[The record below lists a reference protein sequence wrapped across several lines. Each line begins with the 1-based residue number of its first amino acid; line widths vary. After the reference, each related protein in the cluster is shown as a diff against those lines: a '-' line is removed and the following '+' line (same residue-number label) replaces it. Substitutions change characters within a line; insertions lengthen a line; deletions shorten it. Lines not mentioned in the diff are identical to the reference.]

1 MRPEA
6 SVSRRQNR
14 LVFRGQI
21 VIATVP
27 FLLSET
33 EVIEPVRG
41 GALTLDLAGVDHVDT
56 AGVAFLDALRSRI
69 EKNGLECR
77 IENAGERNAR
87 TLEVFSS
94 RKFDSQAPVRPP
106 GRENIFEK
114 LGGRAMR
121 IFGNLHQ
128 FFLLLADTFYY
139 AIIGLFNRRGMRKG
153 DFINQSILIG
163 MNSLPIVGLIS
174 FLIGFIL
181 ALQSAAQLRQF
192 GAAIFVADLIAIAMT
207 REMGP
212 LITAIV
218 LAGRSGSAITA
229 EIATMMVTEE
239 TDALRSMALNPV
251 RYVVVPKVY
260 AITMTMPMLT
270 ILSMLIGIFGA
281 MVIGLV
287 YLDIGMEPFY
297 REVVNALI
305 LKDILTGFI
314 KSVVFAWLIVMIGAY
329 YGFQVRTGAE
339 EVGRATTASVV
350 ASIFWVILAD
360 SLLGLAFYLGQPV
373 FV

>member
-14 LVFRGQI
+14 LVFRGQL
-21 VIATVP
+21 VIGTVP
-27 FLLSET
+27 DLLAET
-33 EVIEPVRG
+33 EVISPVQG
-41 GALTLDLAGVDHVDT
+41 GVLVLDLAEVEQLDT
-56 AGVAFLDALRSRI
+56 AGVAYLDGIRSRI
-69 EKNGLECR
+69 EANGLACR
-77 IENAGERNAR
+77 IENAGEKSR
-87 TLEVFSS
+87 TLEIFSS
-94 RKFDSQAPVRPP
+94 RKFETAGVLPEAKETAFEALGSLAVRI
-106 GRENIFEK
+106 GGNI
-114 LGGRAMR
+114 
-121 IFGNLHQ
+121 HQ

-153 DFINQSILIG
+153 DFVNQSILIG

-192 GAAIFVADLIAIAMT
+192 GASIFVADLIAIAMT

-239 TDALRSMALNPV
+239 TDALKSIALNPV

-270 ILSMLIGIFGA
+270 LLSMLIGIFGA
-281 MVIGLV
+281 LVIGLV
-287 YLDIGMEPFY
+287 YLDIGIRPFY
-297 REVVNALI
+297 NEVVNALI
-305 LKDILTGFI
+305 LKDLVTGFV
-314 KSVVFAWLIVMIGAY
+314 KSIVFAWLIVMIGAY
-329 YGFQVRTGAE
+329 YGFRVRTGAE

-360 SLLGLAFYLGQPV
+360 SLLGLVFYLGQPV
-373 FV
+373 FE